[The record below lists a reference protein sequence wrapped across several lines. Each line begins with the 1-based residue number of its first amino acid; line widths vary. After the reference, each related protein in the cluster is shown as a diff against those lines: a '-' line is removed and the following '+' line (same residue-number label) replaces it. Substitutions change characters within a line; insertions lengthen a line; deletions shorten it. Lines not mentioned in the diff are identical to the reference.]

1 MKATIKQRGL
11 IALSFLA
18 TLGISIGLFFYLNSP
33 RETKKKVTK
42 NENLSVEIN
51 EPIENGLP
59 YETVRFNVKDGLVF
73 HRSNGTHIEI
83 PANSIVNKKGEQ
95 INGEVEFRFREMQSA
110 KEIFLSGIPMQMKS
124 DRTTHLQSMGMVE
137 MRVFQDQASTLQ
149 LGDRIQ
155 VGDEG
160 NAIVEFIDPFTTE
173 NGRTKRIQARF
184 EEPPK
189 DALIGLRKPVSW
201 LREEK
206 GLFVPVD
213 SVIFTGERR
222 IVFLDEGEDRLRPK
236 EIQIGDRFGDWY
248 LVKSGLSVGDR
259 IAETGVFLLASESR
273 LRSSSYFWSG
283 DDE

>member
-137 MRVFQDQASTLQ
+137 MRVFQ
-149 LGDRIQ
+149 
-155 VGDEG
+155 
-160 NAIVEFIDPFTTE
+160 E
-173 NGRTKRIQARF
+173 N
-184 EEPPK
+184 EELELK
-189 DALIGLRKPVSW
+189 
-201 LREEK
+201 K
-206 GLFVPVD
+206 G
-213 SVIFTGERR
+213 
-222 IVFLDEGEDRLRPK
+222 
-236 EIQIGDRFGDWY
+236 
-248 LVKSGLSVGDR
+248 
-259 IAETGVFLLASESR
+259 
-273 LRSSSYFWSG
+273 SSLKC
-283 DDE
+283 